1 MINGNSNNQ
10 FKMDDI
16 DMKDTNM
23 EATIFFE
30 THLPDALRRALE
42 YAGEDGFVAS
52 MPQLLHARVTAPF
65 DNEIWNT
72 WFYTSNSEESVVT
85 TPQGNH
91 VAVAVHGGGIFAT
104 PERFR
109 KLYLASVDRSSPLGF
124 TGLFGA
130 KILAQ
135 EARDVQNGKLPDGTE
150 IPVFSFDQFKRGDG
164 ELPRRYAVVM
174 DFEMARSSK
183 CGFASFADLKDDPLM
198 IVRAGGVEAAAA
210 YLDKAKG
217 YYGTEEMGSWHR
229 YNHMN
234 PDQPQTFV
242 PFLFDC
248 LGGASNKEELDPAI
262 RQQGNA
268 DSWFTHYRVSRDSG
282 FGLRGDTAMINTAR
296 YVAVAPRNV
305 LAGVR
310 HLPFVA

>member
-1 MINGNSNNQ
+1 
-10 FKMDDI
+10 
-16 DMKDTNM
+16 MKDTNM

-42 YAGEDGFVAS
+42 YAGDDGFVAS
-52 MPQLLHARVTAPF
+52 MPQLLHARVNADF

-72 WFYTSNSEESVVT
+72 WFFTSTSEESVAT

-109 KLYLASVDRSSPLGF
+109 KLYLASVSRSSLEGF

-130 KILAQ
+130 KILEQ
-135 EARDVQNGKLPDGTE
+135 EARDVIKGKLPDGTQ
-150 IPVFSFDQFKRGDG
+150 IPVFSFDEFKQGVTN
-164 ELPRRYAVVM
+164 LPRRYAVVM
-174 DFEMARSSK
+174 DFEMARTSK
-183 CGFASFADLKDDPLM
+183 CGFASFDDLKDDPLM
-198 IVRAGGVEAAAA
+198 IVRAGGVEAAAS
-210 YLDKAKG
+210 YLDKAKD
-217 YYGTEEMGSWHR
+217 YYGTTEMGSWHR
-229 YNHMN
+229 YDDLN
-234 PDQPQTFV
+234 PGQPQTYV

-248 LGGASNKEELDPAI
+248 LGGANNKEGVDPAS
-262 RQQGNA
+262 RQQGNT
-268 DSWFTHYRVSRDSG
+268 DSWFTHYRIARDSG

-305 LAGVR
+305 STGVR
-310 HLPFVA
+310 HLRFVA